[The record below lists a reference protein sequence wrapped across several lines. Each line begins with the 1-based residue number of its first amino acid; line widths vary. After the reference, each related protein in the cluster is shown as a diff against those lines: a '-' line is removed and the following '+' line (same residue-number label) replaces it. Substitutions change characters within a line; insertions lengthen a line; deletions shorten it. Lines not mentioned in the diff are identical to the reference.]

1 MIRFT
6 YMLFCCSVAQLCWT
20 VCDPMYCSMPGFPVL
35 HHLPEIAQIYVH
47 WVGNAIQPSYL
58 LSCILSKTPAQ
69 HHSMNLF
76 SFLQLCAFH
85 KFASHNTG
93 SACLKWTSHLTHCE
107 SPLPFINKTTYS
119 CFIFLMTQLTRSK
132 NNLTIIF
139 DASSLV

>member
-1 MIRFT
+1 
-6 YMLFCCSVAQLCWT
+6 MLFCCSVAQSCSVFLLFSCSVLLSLQLFSCSVLDCLW
-20 VCDPMYCSMPGFPVL
+20 PMYCSTPGFPVL

-69 HHSMNLF
+69 HHSMNPF

-85 KFASHNTG
+85 RFASHNTG
-93 SACLKWTSHLTHCE
+93 SASLKWTSPLTHCE

-119 CFIFLMTQLTRSK
+119 CFIF
-132 NNLTIIF
+132 
-139 DASSLV
+139 